1 MKTLFD
7 KIWEKHRIVHQ
18 DSKDLLYIDLH
29 LIHEVT
35 SPQAFDGLRINN
47 RKLRRPDLTFATMD
61 HNTPTIPNHRQNI
74 KDPLS
79 AEQLNSL
86 AENCRDFDI
95 KLFDMESDFNGI
107 VHMIGPELGL
117 SLPGKTIVCG
127 DSHTATHGA
136 LGAIAFGIGTSEVE
150 SVFATQCIWQTKPK
164 NMGVKV
170 IGKKPENVFAKD
182 IILKLIAEN
191 GIAFGNGYAVEYY
204 GEAIEDLNMEERM
217 TICNMSIEA
226 GAKFGIIKPDS
237 KTIDYIADKP
247 YTPKGKDF
255 EIYKDEIKDLYT
267 DDESD
272 FDKIISLDISELK
285 PQVSY
290 GTNPAM
296 TLAIDELFPAIES
309 SEDERA
315 YQYMDLKPGMK
326 FSDIPVKYV
335 FIGSCTNG
343 RINDLRIAAKIMENQ
358 KVADN
363 INCIV
368 VPGSMQVL
376 KQAEKEG
383 LVKIFEEASCEM
395 RFPGC
400 SYCLAMNEDRIEA
413 GTHCA
418 STSNRNFEGRQ
429 GENSRT
435 HLMSPYMAAK
445 TAINGRISD
454 E

>member
-86 AENCRDFDI
+86 TENCRDFDI
-95 KLFDMESDFNGI
+95 KLFDMESEFNGI

-170 IGKKPENVFAKD
+170 IGK
-182 IILKLIAEN
+182 
-191 GIAFGNGYAVEYY
+191 
-204 GEAIEDLNMEERM
+204 
-217 TICNMSIEA
+217 
-226 GAKFGIIKPDS
+226 
-237 KTIDYIADKP
+237 
-247 YTPKGKDF
+247 
-255 EIYKDEIKDLYT
+255 
-267 DDESD
+267 
-272 FDKIISLDISELK
+272 
-285 PQVSY
+285 
-290 GTNPAM
+290 
-296 TLAIDELFPAIES
+296 
-309 SEDERA
+309 
-315 YQYMDLKPGMK
+315 
-326 FSDIPVKYV
+326 
-335 FIGSCTNG
+335 
-343 RINDLRIAAKIMENQ
+343 
-358 KVADN
+358 
-363 INCIV
+363 
-368 VPGSMQVL
+368 
-376 KQAEKEG
+376 
-383 LVKIFEEASCEM
+383 
-395 RFPGC
+395 
-400 SYCLAMNEDRIEA
+400 
-413 GTHCA
+413 
-418 STSNRNFEGRQ
+418 
-429 GENSRT
+429 
-435 HLMSPYMAAK
+435 
-445 TAINGRISD
+445 
-454 E
+454 